1 MQVDPLEITVVISSI
16 ESFVQ
21 SYFINCQGK
30 VILIYPYLEKLQKQ
44 KVIELI

>member
-1 MQVDPLEITVVISSI
+1 MQVDPLEIKVTVSSA

-21 SYFINCQGK
+21 PYYINCQGN

-44 KVIELI
+44 KVTELI